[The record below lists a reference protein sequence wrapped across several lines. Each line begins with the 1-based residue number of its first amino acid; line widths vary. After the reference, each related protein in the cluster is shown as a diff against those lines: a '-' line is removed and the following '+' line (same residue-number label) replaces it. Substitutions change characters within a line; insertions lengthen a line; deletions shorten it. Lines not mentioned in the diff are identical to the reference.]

1 MTSQCYEN
9 DQPFSTEIQTH
20 SAVGSFYSD
29 VNLLVLLPFVVV
41 RQVQGSGEHTN
52 SVLSSLAITTTMDW
66 LLLTSL
72 PESKEKDS
80 SDKLLLSESV
90 MLTSSSEVAW
100 ARKQI
105 LASVAFF
112 EQVTARQRVM
122 RLPDV
127 CKKEVDRKV
136 KHWSAIFQMCKPTRK
151 GWPCSCPWM
160 IKQ

>member
-1 MTSQCYEN
+1 MTSQCYKN
-9 DQPFSTEIQTH
+9 DQLFSTEIQTGYH
-20 SAVGSFYSD
+20 SAVGSCYSD
-29 VNLLVLLPFVVV
+29 VNLLALLPFVVV

-52 SVLSSLAITTTMDW
+52 SVLSSRLTSTVDW

-72 PESKEKDS
+72 AESKEKDS
-80 SDKLLLSESV
+80 SDKLLLSGSV

-100 ARKQI
+100 ARKQT

-122 RLPDV
+122 RSPGV

-151 GWPCSCPWM
+151 G
-160 IKQ
+160 